1 MFEISTFEFVRN
13 EFLTNRVNFGMGC
26 IFSKFP
32 ESAFT
37 EGLTARIR
45 VEFLIVCD
53 TAQSQ
58 IFTSQHFDSI

>member
-1 MFEISTFEFVRN
+1 MFQISTLEFVRN
-13 EFLTNRVNFGMGC
+13 EFLTNRVNFGIGS

-32 ESAFT
+32 DSAFT
-37 EGLTARIR
+37 EGLTVRIR
-45 VEFLIVCD
+45 VEFLKVCH